1 MYDQHLLAASA
12 QHRVGSP
19 LPDSTDSRTCV
30 KRHGSIPFG
39 PLQYTSSCSVPQTI
53 TSHDFSDFRMRQHAL
68 SLTPRQAR
76 SESATN
82 SLRQL
87 HLLPI
92 QQRIT
97 FKIAV
102 FTFKAL
108 HEDLLPVYM
117 QQPVRVYTPGDV
129 FGHLTPMLYLS
140 RDHAAKLAT
149 VRLLTQRQQCGT
161 LCR

>member
-1 MYDQHLLAASA
+1 
-12 QHRVGSP
+12 
-19 LPDSTDSRTCV
+19 
-30 KRHGSIPFG
+30 
-39 PLQYTSSCSVPQTI
+39 
-53 TSHDFSDFRMRQHAL
+53 MRQHAL

-87 HLLPI
+87 HWLPI

-108 HEDLLPVYM
+108 HGDLLPVYM
-117 QQPVRVYTPGDV
+117 QQPVRVYTPARRFRSPDSNALLV
-129 FGHLTPMLYLS
+129 PRSRSKAGHCTFA
-140 RDHAAKLAT
+140 HAAAAVWNALPISVT
-149 VRLLTQRQQCGT
+149 SHTSLG
-161 LCR
+161 